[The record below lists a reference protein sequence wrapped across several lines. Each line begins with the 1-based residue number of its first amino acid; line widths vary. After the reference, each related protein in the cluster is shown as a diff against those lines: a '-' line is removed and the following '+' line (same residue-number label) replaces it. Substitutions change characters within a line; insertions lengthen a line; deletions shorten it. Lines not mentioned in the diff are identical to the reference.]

1 MLLCK
6 HKNLNTD
13 HSTSSSTISSL
24 LVFFFFFVGVVV
36 VMVVVRMGAVVL
48 FSIAVDVVDFA
59 LRGYVV
65 WMNCMRAVW
74 FTSGVVV
81 VLALAEVGKKKMQLR
96 FWVPVPPFRK

>member
-1 MLLCK
+1 M
-6 HKNLNTD
+6 
-13 HSTSSSTISSL
+13 
-24 LVFFFFFVGVVV
+24 V
-36 VMVVVRMGAVVL
+36 VMVVVRMGAAVL

-74 FTSGVVV
+74 CTCGVVL

>member
-1 MLLCK
+1 M
-6 HKNLNTD
+6 
-13 HSTSSSTISSL
+13 
-24 LVFFFFFVGVVV
+24 V
-36 VMVVVRMGAVVL
+36 VMVMVRMGAVVL

-74 FTSGVVV
+74 CTSGVVV